1 MHKNDIIAV
10 LLIVFFLPFFVR
22 ELFDNELRNVSI
34 DNFNEIRQL
43 KILWVFNFY

>member
-1 MHKNDIIAV
+1 MHKNYIIANC
-10 LLIVFFLPFFVR
+10 FLFTFFVR

-43 KILWVFNFY
+43 KIL